1 MKAATHP
8 LKKSCCVGND
18 LCFQCNTVNSTHFSS
33 AGGRVLQQE
42 SSNFL
47 LLCIQVEK
55 LNPQVLIYTT
65 DICLLVFE
73 M

>member
-1 MKAATHP
+1 MQY
-8 LKKSCCVGND
+8 SM
-18 LCFQCNTVNSTHFSS
+18 HFSS

-47 LLCIQVEK
+47 FLCIQVEK